1 MRRSDGTAV
10 PAIRPPPALPP
21 VRSRVMSSKR
31 SSPAGHQ
38 REVPTLELLGEF
50 TTDEQNLFQQLLCAY
65 REKTCVCSL
74 ELGPGTLRPCCRL
87 TVCSH
92 AGSRTIKAGILAF
105 PAGELCLRLALR
117 CLCVYARCSSC
128 QHSSLEVPTTFK
140 LSCSDKVPT

>member
-38 REVPTLELLGEF
+38 REVPTLDALLGEF

-65 REKTCVCSL
+65 NREKNVCVASL
-74 ELGPGTLRPCCRL
+74 LLWSLG
-87 TVCSH
+87 
-92 AGSRTIKAGILAF
+92 LARCG
-105 PAGELCLRLALR
+105 PAG
-117 CLCVYARCSSC
+117 
-128 QHSSLEVPTTFK
+128 
-140 LSCSDKVPT
+140 